1 MKSSTQNVRGTM
13 RETMMECDLPGI
25 GRKYTFT
32 AASGEH
38 FPIVLHKTRNQE
50 LLLLW

>member
-1 MKSSTQNVRGTM
+1 M
-13 RETMMECDLPGI
+13 RETMTECDLPGI

-32 AASGEH
+32 AASGEQ